1 MHDGRVDILLATHNG
16 AHFLDDIVVSIVAQR
31 YPSFA
36 ILVRDDGSV
45 DSTLNRLAS
54 LCQAFPDRIRVVERD
69 VRSRGPV
76 QSYARLLD
84 QSTADYVM
92 LCDQDDVWLESKIER
107 SMRRMRQLE
116 AAYGKQTPILVH
128 SDLKV
133 VDERLVPICDSF
145 VASQGLNPRCVDLNR
160 LLVKN
165 VVTGCTMTFNRSLKI
180 MVGEIPGEAR
190 MHDWWIALVAAL
202 FGVVDF
208 IEQPTVLYRQ
218 HGRNHVGARPLNGKS
233 ILTWMGQWP
242 QLADDFRKTLCQT
255 EVLLCRYGEAMTAND
270 RRLCQTFLSL
280 PSETAAGR
288 ITTVLSHRFF
298 SHGLWRTMGLMAI
311 IATMARRFSLPRGKA
326 GDR

>member
-145 VASQGLNPRCVDLNR
+145 VASQG
-160 LLVKN
+160 
-165 VVTGCTMTFNRSLKI
+165 
-180 MVGEIPGEAR
+180 
-190 MHDWWIALVAAL
+190 
-202 FGVVDF
+202 
-208 IEQPTVLYRQ
+208 
-218 HGRNHVGARPLNGKS
+218 
-233 ILTWMGQWP
+233 
-242 QLADDFRKTLCQT
+242 
-255 EVLLCRYGEAMTAND
+255 
-270 RRLCQTFLSL
+270 
-280 PSETAAGR
+280 
-288 ITTVLSHRFF
+288 
-298 SHGLWRTMGLMAI
+298 
-311 IATMARRFSLPRGKA
+311 
-326 GDR
+326 